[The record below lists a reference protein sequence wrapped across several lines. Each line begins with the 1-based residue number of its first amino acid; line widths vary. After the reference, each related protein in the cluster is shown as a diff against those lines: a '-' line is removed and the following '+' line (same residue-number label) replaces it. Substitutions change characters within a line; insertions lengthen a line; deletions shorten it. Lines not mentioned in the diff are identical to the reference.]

1 MTKDIRYAY
10 IKKITIYIPKNECQ
24 IKNEDTDTEMYDN
37 TVIDTEKINKNTN
50 KNITN
55 DIAEFQEDDEIVDD
69 DTVFATKTMEMT
81 TVDNVQNE
89 MTEHQ
94 VYSLKMAFDEFT
106 IPVDNSD
113 CDILQG

>member
-1 MTKDIRYAY
+1 
-10 IKKITIYIPKNECQ
+10 
-24 IKNEDTDTEMYDN
+24 MYDN

-81 TVDNVQNE
+81 TVDNV
-89 MTEHQ
+89 
-94 VYSLKMAFDEFT
+94 
-106 IPVDNSD
+106 
-113 CDILQG
+113 